1 MRAIALLLGLAIA
14 VPLHAQQD
22 GRNAADSPAFKP
34 TVAASGHGEARVT
47 PDRATLSIGVET
59 KGATAAQAS
68 AENARKQRGV
78 VDAVKALG
86 VADAQ
91 ISTVDYSVYPEQSVP
106 TDKSGSIPRIV
117 GYTVTN
123 TVRIDVQRL
132 DQLGALIDAALSKGA
147 NAINSLSF
155 FSSNEDDARRLAL
168 AAAVQ
173 RARGDAEAMA
183 KGAGGNLGDL
193 IEVTS
198 QTGTGP
204 VQPFAARMSLQ
215 ATTTPINL
223 GTQTVSA
230 EILARWLFVRD

>member
-1 MRAIALLLGLAIA
+1 MRVVALLVGLAIA
-14 VPLHAQQD
+14 SPLHAQQD
-22 GRNAADSPAFKP
+22 EKNASNAYAPNP
-34 TVAASGHGEARVT
+34 TVTANGHGEAHVV

-59 KGATAAQAS
+59 KGATASQAS
-68 AENARKQRGV
+68 AENARKQRAV
-78 VDAVKALG
+78 VDAIKALG

-91 ISTVDYSVYPEQSVP
+91 ISTVDYSVYPEQRVP
-106 TDKSGSIPRIV
+106 TDKSDGVPRIV

-123 TVRIDVQRL
+123 TVRVDVQRL
-132 DQLGALIDAALSKGA
+132 DQVGVLIDAALGKGA

-155 FSSNEDDARRLAL
+155 FSSNEDEARRSSLT
-168 AAAVQ
+168 AAVQ

-183 KGAGGNLGDL
+183 KGAGGRLGDL

-215 ATTTPINL
+215 AAATPISP

-230 EILARWLFVRD
+230 DVVARWRFIRE

>member
-1 MRAIALLLGLAIA
+1 MRVVAFVVCLVIACQ
-14 VPLHAQQD
+14 LHAQQD
-22 GRNAADSPAFKP
+22 ERTASNAHASNP
-34 TVAASGHGEARVT
+34 TITASGHGEARVT

-68 AENARKQRGV
+68 AENARKQRAV
-78 VDAVKALG
+78 VAGIKALG
-86 VADAQ
+86 VSDAQ
-91 ISTVDYSVYPEQSVP
+91 ISTVDFSVYPEQRVP
-106 TDKSGSIPRIV
+106 TDKPDEIPRIV

-132 DQLGALIDAALSKGA
+132 DQVGPLIDAALGKGA

-155 FSSNEDDARRLAL
+155 FSSDEDEARRSAL
-168 AAAVQ
+168 MAAVQ

-183 KGAGGNLGDL
+183 KGAGGRLGD
-193 IEVTS
+193 IIDVTS

-215 ATTTPINL
+215 AASTPINP

-230 EILARWLFVRD
+230 DVVASWQFIRE

>member
-1 MRAIALLLGLAIA
+1 
-14 VPLHAQQD
+14 
-22 GRNAADSPAFKP
+22 
-34 TVAASGHGEARVT
+34 
-47 PDRATLSIGVET
+47 
-59 KGATAAQAS
+59 
-68 AENARKQRGV
+68 
-78 VDAVKALG
+78 
-86 VADAQ
+86 
-91 ISTVDYSVYPEQSVP
+91 
-106 TDKSGSIPRIV
+106 
-117 GYTVTN
+117 
-123 TVRIDVQRL
+123 
-132 DQLGALIDAALSKGA
+132 
-147 NAINSLSF
+147 
-155 FSSNEDDARRLAL
+155 LAL